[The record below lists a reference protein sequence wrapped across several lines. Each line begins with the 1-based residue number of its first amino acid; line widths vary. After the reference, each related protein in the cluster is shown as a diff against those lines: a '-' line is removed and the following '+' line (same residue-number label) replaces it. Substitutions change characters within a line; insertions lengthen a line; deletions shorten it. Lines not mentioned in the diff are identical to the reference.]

1 MTTRNQREQVRRHLN
16 SGVSLTP
23 LDAMNLYGIGRL
35 AARIKELRD
44 GQPGVEGM
52 NIVDDRH
59 KLKVRYSVYRLIK
72 KEGPLDLF
80 PREPKGRPE

>member
-35 AARIKELRD
+35 AARVKELRD
-44 GQPGVEGM
+44 EGLD
-52 NIVDDRH
+52 IVDMRS
-59 KLKVRYSVYRLIK
+59 KMKTRYSVYRLIK

-80 PREPKGRPE
+80 PREAKGRPE